1 MLCLFSGS
9 AYGGPFWRLVEP
21 FFSFLTTEDI
31 AYLSQQVL
39 PDDSAASRSVEGD
52 ESRKFKVLYCASKIT
67 PIHYCTNKN
76 LLFW

>member
-31 AYLSQQVL
+31 AYLRQQVL
-39 PDDSAASRSVEGD
+39 QDY
-52 ESRKFKVLYCASKIT
+52 LILCQ
-67 PIHYCTNKN
+67 KN
-76 LLFW
+76 YALLGGFLINTSIG

>member
-39 PDDSAASRSVEGD
+39 QDYLI
-52 ESRKFKVLYCASKIT
+52 LYQ
-67 PIHYCTNKN
+67 KN
-76 LLFW
+76 YALLGGFLINTSIG